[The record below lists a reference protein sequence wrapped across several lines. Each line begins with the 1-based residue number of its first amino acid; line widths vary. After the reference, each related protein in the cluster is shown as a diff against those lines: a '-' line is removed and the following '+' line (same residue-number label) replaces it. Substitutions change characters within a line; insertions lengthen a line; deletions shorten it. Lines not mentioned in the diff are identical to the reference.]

1 MAVGEVVVN
10 ASDVVGEVVTK
21 IVPAL
26 LEQAG
31 WLVTV
36 LEAIGIVMIIYII
49 YLIYRGIMGI
59 RDRRRLR
66 KIEKK
71 INEIDKKLD
80 RLLDEK
86 KKVKKHKK

>member
-1 MAVGEVVVN
+1 MVVEEMVVN
-10 ASDVVGEVVTK
+10 TSEVVGEVIDN

-31 WLVTV
+31 WLITV

-49 YLIYRGIMGI
+49 YLVYRGIVGI
-59 RDRRRLR
+59 KDRRRLK
-66 KIEKK
+66 KIERK

-80 RLLDEK
+80 KLLDEK
-86 KKVKKHKK
+86 RKGKKHKK